1 MKAQENIMHVA
12 NTKVSATAILFG
24 SLLCALSGCAIV
36 AWHFPQVLGKYH
48 DSVLHTSYST
58 AICLCLSG
66 ASLLSF
72 AYKKPWLARILS
84 LVIVSFSVLTLVEL
98 FSDKIFNID
107 LWFFKNSD
115 TDITNESMSSTTA
128 ICFLLISASFLL
140 LSEFQNI
147 FVIPI
152 IFLNITVLTISLI
165 AILSRSAEVI
175 PSFVWLGIKMNIQTA
190 IGITFSSLAIIILIH
205 RIAIETFNQLNFF
218 NRIVT
223 GFGFMSMLI
232 VAIGYV
238 AFMQIHTVAVITH
251 KSYESPIQTN
261 NAVFR
266 IKSEINTINRQL
278 KNIAIQPELAVN
290 YKIPEEL
297 DKAEFNIYRHLAF
310 IQKIEPDF
318 AADVNDLS
326 RGFIIWKQYVI
337 ESCAILA
344 RNDSTTFS
352 LRTVHGGQEQLQ
364 AFEVILDRI
373 SFQAQHQITELNSTI
388 ETIEEGAQKLVV
400 VIMIGFLIIG
410 ISVASLITRSLTN
423 QLLKIRDTMLA
434 VSVED
439 LSRPIPFFNYTNEIG
454 DMARAL
460 GIFQENFAARRELDV
475 RLRQVIENMPT
486 GIIMVNN
493 LGIMEIVNTQA
504 EKIFGYDRS
513 ELIGNPIEKLI
524 PHNIT
529 SQHPLYRDDFFQSPS
544 PRTMGAGRELFG
556 LHSNGTEIPVE
567 IGLAPVDSKDGMKVL
582 ASIVDITERRNAN
595 LALNESRE
603 RLELTTRINQIGI
616 WEYIVDEGVLIWN
629 DAMFEIYGRSKDL
642 FTNDYAA
649 WKQCVHP
656 DDIEAMEKSFNESIA
671 TLTPFNSKFRIV
683 LPDGIIKYIHV
694 KAKVER
700 QARTEKLRMLGTNTD
715 ATREEL
721 AFAKI
726 HNLEAL
732 RSAIVEYSDDAIISK
747 TPNGIITSWNIGAQN
762 MFGYSAEEAIGKSI
776 TELVFPPNLAYE
788 EDMLLAQVKL
798 GVEVKHFETVRTCK
812 NGEFI
817 NVSITLSPIKDALG
831 NIVGISAI
839 KRDISAA
846 IRAASMLS
854 MRKFELE
861 QTNIE
866 LQRSNKELETFA
878 YVASHDLKSP
888 LRGIAQLSTW
898 IEEDL
903 ASGENE
909 AVKGHTELLRNR
921 IKRMEK
927 LLDDLLIFYRAGK
940 TEGELTTVN
949 INQMVSEIFEIQ
961 NNKPGLHLV
970 LNNTL
975 PTINTFTTPLELI
988 IRNLFSNAIKH
999 HDREEGVIQVSS
1011 SEIDNQVI
1019 EISVCDD
1026 GPGIPEKFHDRI
1038 FGMFQTL
1045 KPRDELEGSGMGLAL
1060 IKKLVEGYGGKVT
1073 LKSEGRGACFSFTWP
1088 VSIRK
1093 RQEND

>member
-1 MKAQENIMHVA
+1 MKAQENIMQVV
-12 NTKVSATAILFG
+12 TPKVSPTVILFA
-24 SLLCALSGCAIV
+24 SLLCALGGCAIFT
-36 AWHFPQVLGKYH
+36 WHFPQALEQYH
-48 DSVLHTSYST
+48 DSILLIAYNT
-58 AICLCLSG
+58 AICLCLLG
-66 ASLLSF
+66 VSLLSLV
-72 AYKKPWLARILS
+72 YKKNWLTRIFALITISLS
-84 LVIVSFSVLTLVEL
+84 LLTLVEV
-98 FSDKIFNID
+98 FSDNFFNINF
-107 LWFFKNSD
+107 WFIKNFNVDSMD
-115 TDITNESMSSTTA
+115 ASMSSTTA
-128 ICFLLISASFLL
+128 ICLLLISGSLFLL
-140 LSEFQNI
+140 SGLRNT

-152 IFLNITVLTISLI
+152 IFLNITALTVSII
-165 AILSRSAEVI
+165 ALLGHGAGIVPAL
-175 PSFVWLGIKMNIQTA
+175 VWLGIKMDIQTA
-190 IGITFSSLAIIILIH
+190 IGISLSSLAIIILIH
-205 RIAIETFNQLNFF
+205 KIAIKTFNQLNFF

-232 VAIGYV
+232 VAIGYI
-238 AFMQIHTVAVITH
+238 AFMQIHTVSAITH
-251 KSYESPIQTN
+251 KLYESPIQIN

-266 IKSEINTINRQL
+266 IKSDINAINRQL
-278 KNIAIQPELAVN
+278 KNFAIQPELSVN
-290 YKIPEEL
+290 HKILEEL
-297 DKAEFNIYRHLAF
+297 DKAEFNIHQDLAF

-352 LRTVHGGQEQLQ
+352 LRTVQGGQEQLQ
-364 AFEVILDRI
+364 AFEVILGRI
-373 SFQAQHQITELNSTI
+373 SFRAQRQITELNSII
-388 ETIEEGAQKLVV
+388 ETIEKGAKELVIIIV
-400 VIMIGFLIIG
+400 IGFLIIG

-423 QLLKIRDTMLA
+423 QLQKIRDTMLA
-434 VSVED
+434 VSVEN
-439 LSRPIPFFNYTNEIG
+439 LNHPIPFLNHQNEVG

-460 GIFQENFAARRELDV
+460 GVFQENFAARRELDV
-475 RLRQVIENMPT
+475 RLRQVIESMPN

-493 LGIMEIVNTQA
+493 LGTMEIVNAQA

-524 PHNIT
+524 PHHIT
-529 SQHPLYRDDFFQSPS
+529 HQHPHYRDDFFRSPS

-616 WEYIVDEGVLIWN
+616 WEYSVDEGVLIWN
-629 DAMFEIYGRSKDL
+629 DAMFEIYGRSKDF

-649 WKQCVHP
+649 WKQCIHP
-656 DDIEAMEKSFNESIA
+656 DDIDGMEKSFNESIA
-671 TLTPFNSKFRIV
+671 TLTPFFSKFRII
-683 LPDGIIKYIHV
+683 LPDGTIKYIHA
-694 KAKVER
+694 KASVER

-721 AFAKI
+721 ALAKI
-726 HNLEAL
+726 HNLEEL

-747 TPNGIITSWNIGAQN
+747 TPNGIITSWNLGAQN
-762 MFGYSAEEAIGKSI
+762 MFGYSAEEAIGKLI
-776 TELVFPPNLAYE
+776 TDLVFTPELAYE
-788 EDMLLAQVKL
+788 EDMLLAQVQA
-798 GVEVKHFETVRTCK
+798 GVEIKHFETVRACK
-812 NGEFI
+812 NGELI

-831 NIVGISAI
+831 NIIGISAI

-854 MRKFELE
+854 TRKFELE
-861 QTNIE
+861 QANIE

-909 AVKGHTELLRNR
+909 AVRGHTELLRNR

-940 TEGELTTVN
+940 AEGELTKVD

-961 NNKPGLHLV
+961 NNKPGLRLV

-975 PTINTFTTPLELI
+975 PTLNTVTTPLELI

-999 HDREEGVIQVSS
+999 HDLEEGVIQVSS
-1011 SEIDNQVI
+1011 REVDNQFI

-1026 GPGIPEKFHDRI
+1026 GPGIPEKFHQRI

-1088 VSIRK
+1088 ISIRK